1 MTKAPIAVA
10 LDAPDLATARQWAS
24 AVSPYVSV
32 VKVGLEVF
40 LRDGHDAVHVAREAS
55 DCDIFLDLKLHD
67 IPATVAGAARSIA
80 NLSPKYLTVHA
91 SGGADMI
98 AAAVQALPETHV
110 TAVTILTSL
119 NQQQLTE
126 MSFSGSAQD
135 IVRRLASI
143 AVHAGARAI
152 VCSPQEVA
160 DVRSEVGAGITL
172 ITPGV
177 RPVGADAGDQQ
188 RIATPQRALADGADI
203 LVIGRPIT
211 GSPDLA
217 VAARDIAASINPSV

>member
-10 LDAPDLATARQWAS
+10 LDAPDLATASTWAA
-24 AVSPYVSV
+24 AVGPHVQV

-40 LRDGHDAVHVAREAS
+40 LRDGHESVRVARDAS
-55 DCDIFLDLKLHD
+55 GCDIFLDLKLHD
-67 IPATVAGAARSIA
+67 IPATVAGAAHSVA
-80 NLSPKYLTVHA
+80 MLAPKYLTVHA
-91 SGGADMI
+91 SGGADMVK
-98 AAAVQALPETHV
+98 AAVEALPDTQV

-119 NQQQLTE
+119 SQQQLTE
-126 MSFSGSAQD
+126 MQWSGSAQD

-143 AVHAGARAI
+143 AVGAGARAI

-160 DVRSEVGAGITL
+160 AVRAEVGTGITL

-177 RPVGADAGDQQ
+177 RPVGSAAGDQQ
-188 RIATPQRALADGADI
+188 RIATPQQALADGADI

-211 GSPDLA
+211 GAVDLGQ
-217 VAARDIAASINPSV
+217 AAADIAASLVG

>member
-10 LDAPDLATARQWAS
+10 LDAPDLATARLWAS

-98 AAAVQALPETHV
+98 AAAVQALPDTHV

-119 NQQQLTE
+119 NQQQLID

-143 AVHAGARAI
+143 AVNAGARAI

-160 DVRSEVGAGITL
+160 AVRSEVGAGITL

-177 RPVGADAGDQQ
+177 RPLGADAGDQQ
-188 RIATPQRALADGADI
+188 RIATPQQALADGADI

-211 GSPDLA
+211 GAPDLA
-217 VAARDIAASINPSV
+217 VAAREIAASINPSV

>member
-98 AAAVQALPETHV
+98 AAAVQALPDTHV

-119 NQQQLTE
+119 NQ
-126 MSFSGSAQD
+126 
-135 IVRRLASI
+135 
-143 AVHAGARAI
+143 
-152 VCSPQEVA
+152 
-160 DVRSEVGAGITL
+160 
-172 ITPGV
+172 
-177 RPVGADAGDQQ
+177 
-188 RIATPQRALADGADI
+188 
-203 LVIGRPIT
+203 
-211 GSPDLA
+211 
-217 VAARDIAASINPSV
+217 